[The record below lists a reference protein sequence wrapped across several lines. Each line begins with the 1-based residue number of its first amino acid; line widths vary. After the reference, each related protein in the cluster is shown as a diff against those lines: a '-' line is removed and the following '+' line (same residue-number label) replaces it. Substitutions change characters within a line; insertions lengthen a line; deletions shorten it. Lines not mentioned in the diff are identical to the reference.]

1 MASNEVVIHVKSN
14 TTQAE
19 KGISKLNQ
27 KVGAMSAGMMSAG
40 RSLAL
45 IALPLVGIGISSLRT
60 AADFEEMSSKFNV
73 VFGDMAGEVETWAED
88 TGKSVGRAK
97 SHLMDYASG
106 IQDMLVPMGF
116 SRPAAAEMSK
126 AISELAIDVASFTN
140 KSDGDVIRDFSSAL
154 VGSHEPLYKYGIL
167 ITEDTL
173 RQSALNLGID
183 ATDRKL
189 TQEEK
194 VLARV
199 AIMFS
204 NTADA
209 QGDAERT
216 SESYTNQVKAA
227 EAAMIELNI
236 AIGNAL
242 IPTMTSL
249 VKIVSP
255 IISKMATWAE
265 ENPTLVKTV
274 IAVGTG
280 IGILGVALIG
290 LGLILPGITA
300 VMGIFSAVSLPLVL
314 IIGGIT
320 AAIVAGFL
328 IWKNWGTIVSFF
340 GNLWNTVWTGIKSV
354 FNTVTSA
361 LSTIFRGNVGWILP
375 GGILVKALF
384 AIKDNWATIW
394 GGIKSIAS
402 TIWGALKT
410 VFNSKFFWI
419 LPGGALLK
427 GLGWI
432 RDNWGMIWNG
442 IKTVASTVWGAIKT
456 AFESKFG
463 WLLPGGLLFTAI
475 NAMKENWDTI
485 WIGMKD
491 VLLGNF
497 SDIVR
502 LVRGPINSVLGFINS
517 LIDAW
522 NSLKFESAE
531 KKILGVTVMPAFSMG
546 MPQLPNIPLLAKEN
560 FGGIESEHSQNI
572 PHFARGTSNFAGG
585 AAIVGEQGPE
595 LVDLPRGSRVTP
607 MRGGGSIHI
616 HFEGPVYGF
625 DDFEEKVSR
634 ATRDIAQRGGFDGV
648 LVSG

>member
-1 MASNEVVIHVKSN
+1 MASNEVVIHVKSD
-14 TTQAE
+14 TRQAE

-27 KVGAMSAGMMSAG
+27 KIGAMSAGMMSAG

-45 IALPLVGIGISSLRT
+45 MALPLVGIGISSLRT
-60 AADFEEMSSKFNV
+60 AADFEEMSSKFGV
-73 VFGDMAGEVETWAED
+73 VFGAMAGEVETWAED
-88 TGKSVGRAK
+88 TGEKIGRAK
-97 SHLMDYASG
+97 SHLMEYSSG
-106 IQDMLVPMGF
+106 LQDMLVPMGF
-116 SRPAAAEMSK
+116 SRESAAELSK
-126 AISELAIDVASFTN
+126 ELVALALDVASFTN
-140 KSDGDVIRDFSSAL
+140 KADADVIRDFSSAL

-173 RQSALNLGID
+173 KQSALNLGID
-183 ATDRKL
+183 ATGRAL

-199 AIMFS
+199 GIMFS

-216 SESYTNQVKAA
+216 SDSYTNKVKAA

-249 VKIVSP
+249 VNAISP
-255 IISKMATWAE
+255 IIIIMAKWAE
-265 ENPTLVKTV
+265 DNPTLVKT
-274 IAVGTG
+274 IIGVGVG

-314 IIGGIT
+314 IIAGIA

-328 IWKNWGTIVSFF
+328 IWKNWGTIVTFF
-340 GNLWNTVWTGIKSV
+340 GNLWNTVWTGIKAV

-384 AIKDNWATIW
+384 FLKDNWATIW

-402 TIWGALKT
+402 TIWGALKD
-410 VFNSKFFWI
+410 VFNSKFFWL

-432 RDNWGMIWNG
+432 RENWGMIWNG
-442 IKTVASTVWGAIKT
+442 IKTVGSTVWGAMKD
-456 AFESKFG
+456 AFVDKFG

-475 NAMKENWDTI
+475 NSIKNNWDEI
-485 WIGMKD
+485 WSGMKD
-491 VLLGNF
+491 VLLGDF

-502 LVRGPINSVLGFINS
+502 LVKGPINSVLGFINS

-522 NSLKFESAE
+522 NSLKFESPELTSPFGQVIIPSISA
-531 KKILGVTVMPAFSMG
+531 GV
-546 MPQLPNIPLLAKEN
+546 PQMPNIPLL
-560 FGGIESEHSQNI
+560 
-572 PHFARGTSNFAGG
+572 ARGTSNFAGG

-595 LVDLPRGSRVTP
+595 LVNLPRGSRVSP